1 MKKKI
6 KISSIILISIL
17 ALNLIIIT
25 GGVFVAIKEAK
36 KIMSENGFEQTN
48 TVNKVNKGKT
58 FKLENFSVVV
68 VSGKGNIT
76 VEQSENNSFQ
86 CFSDNQI
93 LPEIKNDTL
102 FLPAD
107 NDDNY
112 VNAVNLKTIILKEK
126 VKADIVNIKTDT
138 FNIQTTEQSE
148 ATLNDLNIKVLNILA
163 EDKSSVELY
172 DLRGS
177 NIETKLV
184 LKDKSKLYID
194 KSDNLNLS
202 IKKDS
207 EAKLEISN

>member
-1 MKKKI
+1 MKTSK
-6 KISSIILISIL
+6 IILISIL
-17 ALNLIIIT
+17 ATIIIWIT
-25 GGVFVAIKEAK
+25 AVFFTATSKIKQLLK
-36 KIMSENGFEQTN
+36 ENGFEQTN

-68 VSGKGNIT
+68 VSGKGEIT
-76 VEQSENNSFQ
+76 VTQSENNSFQ

-107 NDDNY
+107 NNDNY

-148 ATLNDLNIKVLNILA
+148 ATLNDINIKVLNILA
-163 EDKSSVELY
+163 EGKSSVELY
-172 DLRGS
+172 DLTGK

-184 LKDKSKLYID
+184 LKHKSKIYID
-194 KSDNLNLS
+194 NSDNLNLS

>member
-1 MKKKI
+1 MKTSK
-6 KISSIILISIL
+6 IILISIL
-17 ALNLIIIT
+17 ATIIIWIT
-25 GGVFVAIKEAK
+25 AVFFTATSKIKQLLK
-36 KIMSENGFEQTN
+36 ENGFEQTN
-48 TVNKVNKGKT
+48 TVNNVNKGKT

-107 NDDNY
+107 NNDNY

-148 ATLNDLNIKVLNILA
+148 ATLNDINIKVLNILA
-163 EDKSSVELY
+163 EGKSSVELY
-172 DLRGS
+172 DLTGK

-184 LKDKSKLYID
+184 LKHKSKIYID
-194 KSDNLNLS
+194 NSDNLNLS

>member
-1 MKKKI
+1 MKTSK
-6 KISSIILISIL
+6 IILISIL
-17 ALNLIIIT
+17 ATIIIWIT
-25 GGVFVAIKEAK
+25 AVFFTATSKIKQLLK
-36 KIMSENGFEQTN
+36 ENGFEQTN

-107 NDDNY
+107 NNDNY

-148 ATLNDLNIKVLNILA
+148 ATLNDINIKVLNILA
-163 EDKSSVELY
+163 EGKSSVELY
-172 DLRGS
+172 DLTGK

-184 LKDKSKLYID
+184 LKHKSKIYID
-194 KSDNLNLS
+194 NSDNLNLS

>member
-1 MKKKI
+1 MKTSK
-6 KISSIILISIL
+6 IILISIL
-17 ALNLIIIT
+17 ATIIIWIT
-25 GGVFVAIKEAK
+25 AVFFTATSKIKQLLK
-36 KIMSENGFEQTN
+36 ENGFEQTN
-48 TVNKVNKGKT
+48 TVNNVNKGKT

-68 VSGKGNIT
+68 VSGKGEIT
-76 VEQSENNSFQ
+76 VTQSENNSFQ

-107 NDDNY
+107 NNDNY

-148 ATLNDLNIKVLNILA
+148 ATLNDINIKVLNILA
-163 EDKSSVELY
+163 EGKSSVELY
-172 DLRGS
+172 DLTGK

-184 LKDKSKLYID
+184 LKHKSKIYID
-194 KSDNLNLS
+194 NSDNLNLS